1 MHRAACEQA
10 LAAARDAVERMQTLN
25 ARRHQSGQ
33 DALGFG
39 IALHVGDVMFGNI
52 GTPGRVEF
60 SVTGPAAN
68 MAARIE
74 SMCKT
79 LGRPLLF
86 SDAFAAIVPE
96 HLESVGRHQLKGT
109 RDALEIFS
117 LPGV

>member
-1 MHRAACEQA
+1 MKA
-10 LAAARDAVERMQTLN
+10 LN
-25 ARRHQSGQ
+25 ARRENEGEET
-33 DALGFG
+33 LGFG

-74 SMCKT
+74 SMCKI

-86 SDAFAAIVPE
+86 SDTFAAILPE
-96 HLESVGRHQLKGT
+96 QLESVGRHRLEGM
-109 RDALEIFS
+109 RNMPEIFS
-117 LPGV
+117 LPGL